1 MIGLIKT
8 SGAVYDETRILILAF
23 LLKHGECC
31 VCELTTS
38 LNLGQSR
45 ISRHLSILEDAGFL
59 ETNRN
64 GKWVYYSI
72 VKNKNALIVAI
83 LDYIENLQL
92 ELPSKIDACD
102 INKSGAA

>member
-1 MIGLIKT
+1 MVGLIKI
-8 SGAVYDETRILILAF
+8 SGAAYDETRILILAF
-23 LLKHGECC
+23 LLKYGECC

-72 VKNKNALIVAI
+72 VANKNSLIVSI
-83 LDYIENLQL
+83 LAYIASLNL
-92 ELPSKIDACD
+92 ELPNKIDACD
-102 INKSGAA
+102 INKG